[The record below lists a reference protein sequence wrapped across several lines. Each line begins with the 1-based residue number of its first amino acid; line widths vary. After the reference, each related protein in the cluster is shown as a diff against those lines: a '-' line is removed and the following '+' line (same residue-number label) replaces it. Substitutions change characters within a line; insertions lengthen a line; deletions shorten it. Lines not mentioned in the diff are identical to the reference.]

1 MYKPKSTQ
9 LTNNHQCFYDIYIY
23 QLKHKNTLFVG
34 KQESIDWTVWDSC
47 TANCSSACNNG
58 LFYRL
63 GVLLLLYII
72 DPTFSLLRI
81 SPHLLRFG
89 FFLFHSAFN
98 VSYKPAVSFN
108 TDAMVILQ
116 KLTTPVCQNTAVRCR
131 KECWCYHGN
140 QNNWHFRGEKLGDSA
155 AVYNILPSYRII
167 NWKCISSRK

>member
-1 MYKPKSTQ
+1 MPAN
-9 LTNNHQCFYDIYIY
+9 LVLWRRTNPNPLKIISAFMIYISS
-23 QLKHKNTLFVG
+23 NTKIHCLLVNRN
-34 KQESIDWTVWDSC
+34 QSHWTVLDSC
-47 TANCSSACNNG
+47 TANCSSACNNR
-58 LFYRL
+58 LFYSL

-72 DPTFSLLRI
+72 DHTFSLLRI

-116 KLTTPVCQNTAVRCR
+116 KLTTPVCRNTAERCR

-140 QNNWHFRGEKLGDSA
+140 RDNWHFR
-155 AVYNILPSYRII
+155 
-167 NWKCISSRK
+167 W

>member
-1 MYKPKSTQ
+1 MYKHKSTQ
-9 LTNNHQCFYDIYIY
+9 LTKNHQCLYDIYISS
-23 QLKHKNTLFVG
+23 NTKIHSLLVNRN
-34 KQESIDWTVWDSC
+34 QSDWTVWDSC

-63 GVLLLLYII
+63 RVLLLLYII
-72 DPTFSLLRI
+72 GPTFSLLKI

-116 KLTTPVCQNTAVRCR
+116 KLTTPDCQNTAVRCR

-155 AVYNILPSYRII
+155 AVYNISLVTEL
-167 NWKCISSRK
+167 